1 MIEIVTPDTNYA
13 QSLAILGK
21 QTFLE
26 SHGTSA
32 SAKDLKEYTDSK
44 YTTEVFEKELLNPDS
59 VFRIALINNQP
70 AAYSKIIPNEEC
82 PDPKFTHYAKLERLY
97 VLEFFFP
104 MKIGQQ
110 LLDLNIAIAKQHK
123 QNGIWLNVWTEN
135 KRACRFYE
143 KNGFRIAGET
153 SFRISA
159 THSNPNYLMVKEFN
173 SLQ

>member
-1 MIEIVTPDTNYA
+1 MIEIVTPDKNYA
-13 QSLAILGK
+13 QALAILGK

-32 SAKDLKEYTDSK
+32 SAKDLQEYTDSK
-44 YTTEVFEKELLNPDS
+44 YTTQVFEKELANSDS
-59 VFRIALINNQP
+59 IFRIALINNQP
-70 AAYSKIIPNEEC
+70 AAYSKLIPNAAC
-82 PDPKFTHYAKLERLY
+82 SDAAFYHYAKLERLY
-97 VLEFFFP
+97 VLEYFFP

-110 LLDLNIAIAKQHK
+110 LLDLNIAIAKNHN

-159 THSNPNYLMVKEFN
+159 THSNPNFLMVKEFN
-173 SLQ
+173 SPQ